1 MPKRRSVALLIET
14 SKSYGRG
21 LLDGISRYVH
31 THRPWSIFLAE
42 RGLDDPL
49 PPWFRRWRGD
59 GIILRS
65 SDAATASAVR
75 RRPVPTVYLGE
86 VRDTGLPMLHSDE
99 RAIARQ
105 AAEHLIERGFT
116 SFAYIG
122 LRGVVWSDQRREF
135 FEERLAESGYRC
147 AVREF
152 DSGDDGHGDWVSRE
166 RELSRWLLALP
177 KPTALLACYDVMG
190 IRVLDAC
197 RGADIAV
204 PEQVA
209 VLGVDD
215 DPLLCTLAD
224 PPLSSVAHD
233 LERIG
238 YQAAKLLDAM
248 MDGEAPPGEQI
259 LIEPSGVMGRQ
270 STDILAIADQQ
281 VARALRFIREH
292 GCDGIDVEDVVRAVG
307 VHRATLTRRFEK
319 HLGRSPKAEIMRLQL
334 ERVKQLLRETD
345 FTLSHIADLAG
356 FRHAEYMSVMF
367 KRKVGQTPGAFRKQF
382 GRPKG

>member
-1 MPKRRSVALLIET
+1 MSKRRSVALLIET

-21 LLDGISRYVH
+21 LLEGISRYVH
-31 THRPWSIFLAE
+31 THRRWSIFLAE

-65 SDAATASAVR
+65 SSAASTIAVR
-75 RRPVPTVYLGE
+75 RRRVPTVYLGE

-122 LRGVVWSDQRREF
+122 LRGLVWSDQRRRY
-135 FEERLAESGYRC
+135 FEERLAESGYQC
-147 AVREF
+147 ALCEF
-152 DSGDDGHGDWVSRE
+152 DSGDNGHGDWVSRE
-166 RELSRWLLALP
+166 RELSRWLLTLP
-177 KPTALLACYDVMG
+177 KPAAVLACYDVMG
-190 IRVLDAC
+190 MRVLDAC

-215 DPLLCTLAD
+215 DPLLCALAD

-233 LERIG
+233 LKRIG
-238 YQAAKLLDAM
+238 YEAAGLLDAIM
-248 MDGEAPPGEQI
+248 AGQSRPTGEV
-259 LIEPSGVMGRQ
+259 LVEPTGVIGRQ
-270 STDILAIADQQ
+270 STDILALPDEK

-292 GCDGIDVEDVVRAVG
+292 GCDGIDVDDVVRAVG

-334 ERVKQLLRETD
+334 DRVKQLLRETD
-345 FTLSHIADLAG
+345 FTLSRIADLAG
-356 FRHAEYMSVMF
+356 FRHAEYMSVIF
-367 KRKVGQTPGAFRKQF
+367 KRKTGRTPGAYRKQF
-382 GRPKG
+382 GRPGE